1 MDDVDGAFVLDERV
15 ARPIE
20 RIPSG
25 RGGELGD
32 ALPRPL
38 DVVTCPG
45 DDDAVPGPAGLDL
58 LAADPFAHGR
68 ILEPFAHPL
77 GAALVH
83 PVRDGD
89 REAGRRGG
97 VGILVRR
104 HVDPFGARALDRGG
118 RFAHLAPVA
127 LAGGLVVRELHAHAR
142 ATADLDVLGDRL
154 EEPRRLVADVA
165 RVEAALLTDDGAE
178 RGQLVRRPE
187 RARWIDEPGREADGT
202 LVHRSA
208 EERAHPFELG
218 GARRPR
224 VRAHHAGPERPMT
237 DERAHVDRRL
247 RTVDRRRVFAER
259 RPGAFDVES
268 RELSIE
274 LRLGEAAH
282 RRGRSSAVATDDE
295 RHTHVQR
302 ALERVVHEHRL
313 VRVRVDVDEPGRDHS
328 ARDIEHRGPVRGDV
342 ALDGDDHVAAHRDV
356 RAALGCAGPV
366 DDHPAAKD
374 EIGHVRRRSRPLPR
388 SRRFATTRSFR
399 DEGPAG
405 FPS

>member
-1 MDDVDGAFVLDERV
+1 PRERAVGAWVGLSERERAVGRVRPRIAADADPPLRHDIAHVVLAHRVMDDVDGAFVLDERV
-15 ARPIE
+15 ARPLE

-38 DVVTCPG
+38 DVVTRPG

-89 REAGRRGG
+89 REAGRRRG

-187 RARWIDEPGREADGT
+187 RARWIDEAGR
-202 LVHRSA
+202 
-208 EERAHPFELG
+208 
-218 GARRPR
+218 
-224 VRAHHAGPERPMT
+224 
-237 DERAHVDRRL
+237 
-247 RTVDRRRVFAER
+247 
-259 RPGAFDVES
+259 
-268 RELSIE
+268 
-274 LRLGEAAH
+274 
-282 RRGRSSAVATDDE
+282 
-295 RHTHVQR
+295 
-302 ALERVVHEHRL
+302 
-313 VRVRVDVDEPGRDHS
+313 
-328 ARDIEHRGPVRGDV
+328 
-342 ALDGDDHVAAHRDV
+342 
-356 RAALGCAGPV
+356 
-366 DDHPAAKD
+366 
-374 EIGHVRRRSRPLPR
+374 
-388 SRRFATTRSFR
+388 
-399 DEGPAG
+399 
-405 FPS
+405 